1 MEEIKKKAIEK
12 LRQQMEE
19 DCLKGSRMAYE
30 MVANGSLKLEEAE
43 KLVETAENP
52 VHEALAGESED
63 FKKCF
68 IAALVNILSEAKS
81 GRQTEE

>member
-1 MEEIKKKAIEK
+1 MK
-12 LRQQMEE
+12 E
-19 DCLKGSRMAYE
+19 DCFGGRRKAYE
-30 MVANGSLKLEEAE
+30 LVADGSLNLEEVE

-68 IAALVNILSEAKS
+68 IAALVDILSDAKS
-81 GRQTEE
+81 ARQREE